1 MSSLRNAVKRV
12 THKERSQPAG
22 RSRLGL
28 LEKHKDYILRAR
40 DYEKKK
46 KRLKSLKLKAALRNP
61 DEFYFA
67 MHKEATS
74 NGELVLKGYVYH
86 TYSAYIYM
94 CVYVCVCMC
103 VCGCSGA

>member
-1 MSSLRNAVKRV
+1 MSSLRNAAKRV

-40 DYEKKK
+40 DYEKK

-86 TYSAYIYM
+86 TYSAYIYICVCM
-94 CVYVCVCMC
+94 YVCVYVCVWL
-103 VCGCSGA
+103 